1 MDNVCEFCAAKVVS
15 GTLVTP
21 YAVQFYPEG
30 EEQKLKP
37 KRSPVIC
44 DACPRC
50 GHIQNLRLKNPE
62 NIMKYRYTIP
72 GESV

>member
-37 KRSPVIC
+37 KRSQVIC

>member
-37 KRSPVIC
+37 KRSQIIC

-72 GESV
+72 GEIV